1 MLKVLNSA
9 LLVGSFVVFAR
20 PASAQHHPAASTSS
34 ANSPKYEL
42 GADLAT
48 QFVSRGDGVGG
59 AVQLGAPVDLR
70 VGFLSKSP
78 LSFEV
83 RASFAYDSKGTGTDA
98 TFTFAPG
105 VNALYALKRGTGT
118 HGLMGAPYLTG
129 GLGMN
134 LTKFGAAGTDT
145 QFGLGGGIGTRLQAG
160 GGGLAWRPEGYMT
173 YAFKS
178 GNLPSAFAIGVRMG
192 LSFWH

>member
-1 MLKVLNSA
+1 MLKVLSSA
-9 LLVGSFVVFAR
+9 LLVGSCVVFAR
-20 PASAQHHPAASTSS
+20 PAYAQHHATPSTGSASS
-34 ANSPKYEL
+34 AKYEL

-48 QFVSRGDGVGG
+48 QYISRGDGVGG
-59 AVQLGAPVDLR
+59 AFQLGAPVDLR

-78 LSFEV
+78 LSFEA
-83 RASFAYDSKGTGTDA
+83 RAAFAYDSKGTGTDA
-98 TFTFAPG
+98 TLTFAPG

-118 HGLMGAPYLTG
+118 RGLMAAPYVTG
-129 GLGMN
+129 GLGLN

-145 QFGLGGGIGTRLQAG
+145 QFGIGGGLGTRLQA

-173 YAFKS
+173 YSFKS